1 MGWGGGGGVNEDNK
15 MSLFFLFYCIVFLL
29 ERGTLSEVKFRR
41 TAVINKSQEILVR
54 FARANYSDGKK
65 CRRPVMCIS
74 SVTCPVL
81 KKMTEVTT
89 YILFREAFTGD

>member
-1 MGWGGGGGVNEDNK
+1 MGWGGGVNEDNK

>member
-1 MGWGGGGGVNEDNK
+1 MD
-15 MSLFFLFYCIVFLL
+15 
-29 ERGTLSEVKFRR
+29 
-41 TAVINKSQEILVR
+41 KSQEILVR

-74 SVTCPVL
+74 GVTCPVL

-89 YILFREAFTGD
+89 HIWFREAFTVIESETMLCRHVQDS